1 MKKLCCIAV
10 FVLAVFA
17 FASVSTA
24 AEKMSQST
32 FDKLLKNV
40 EAGDAEAQY
49 ILGSMC
55 YVGEGV
61 KQDYEQTFY
70 WFKKAAEQGHAKSQ
84 YFLGSMYEKGEG
96 IKQDYEQA
104 EYWYKKPQNRIS
116 LKPSSN

>member
-40 EAGDAEAQY
+40 ESGDAEA
-49 ILGSMC
+49 
-55 YVGEGV
+55 
-61 KQDYEQTFY
+61 
-70 WFKKAAEQGHAKSQ
+70 Q